1 MLAYVEEDTKFFN
14 GANDRVF
21 KTLVSEEKYGKLIL
35 EAILKEV
42 FDEEVTIEKFLSV
55 EQPLERAI
63 SRRKVLDCLV
73 KVAGKYINV
82 EVNLSDYKPAKAV
95 RNFAYLCDF
104 YSQNT
109 TKGKDYDIKT
119 LYIQINLNYGS
130 SPYIRRNK
138 IITKSYMQDED
149 GILIDNFIIWNVFVE
164 NIKRVCYNNP
174 NITDKYK
181 YILMLGLN
189 KEELKNF
196 YPSDE
201 IVNIYR
207 GEIMRLNSNAD
218 FVRQLT
224 EEEDAEKLNNTE
236 KYLAREEGKTEEKL
250 DNARKMKEKGFSI
263 KDIQDITGL
272 SEQEILKL

>member
-95 RNFAYLCDF
+95 RNFAYLYDF

-130 SPYIRRNK
+130 SPYIRSNK

-164 NIKRVCYNNP
+164 NIKQVCYNNP

-207 GEIMRLNSNAD
+207 GETMRLNSNAD

>member
-95 RNFAYLCDF
+95 RNFAYLYDF

-130 SPYIRRNK
+130 SPYIRSNK

-164 NIKRVCYNNP
+164 NIKQVCYNNP